1 MAFRL
6 RYLAHDFELPEG
18 VFLIGRSGECQLSL
32 DDPLVSRRH
41 AALQIRPDG
50 VSVQDLESR
59 NGVYVNG
66 TRITEERELAD
77 GDRVTIGSQEML
89 LYGGDE
95 SRPEGLGVDFRR
107 ATQTLGAMALS
118 EMRKIADD
126 PTELTTG
133 GSGGAAGDTGSK
145 GFQSLRL
152 LTTLADKALA
162 MGRADEA
169 ERILQSILL
178 DILNRAKSGVP
189 VEIPAAE
196 LAARYAARLAGITAK
211 GTWVN
216 YAFELYT
223 LAHRPLPAQV
233 VDELYTVV
241 RKVKG
246 LDLTPLRAYLEDLR
260 RQASSFG
267 PAERFLMQ
275 RIEGLERLVALK

>member
-1 MAFRL
+1 MPYRL
-6 RYLAHDFELPEG
+6 RYQAHDFELPVG

-41 AALQIRPDG
+41 AALHVRIDG

-66 TRITEERELAD
+66 ARVSAEREISD
-77 GDRVTIGSQEML
+77 GDKVTIGSQDML

-95 SRPEGLGVDFRR
+95 LRPEGGLGVDFRR

-118 EMRKIADD
+118 EMRKISDD

-133 GSGGAAGDTGSK
+133 GSGGGDGGSK

-162 MGRADEA
+162 LGRAEEA
-169 ERILQSILL
+169 ERILQTILM
-178 DILNRAKSGVP
+178 DILTRARANVP
-189 VEIPAAE
+189 LEMPAAE
-196 LAARYAARLAGITAK
+196 LAARYAARLAGVTGK
-211 GTWVN
+211 GSWVN
-216 YAFELYT
+216 YTFELYT
-223 LAHRPLPAQV
+223 IAHRPLPAPV

-241 RKVKG
+241 RKVKNP
-246 LDLTPLRAYLEDLR
+246 DMVPLRAYLDALR
-260 RQASSFG
+260 RQAAAFG
-267 PAERFLMQ
+267 PAERFLVQ
-275 RIEGLERLVALK
+275 RIEGLERLVSLK